1 MNFDYIKTL
10 YATVKPHVD
19 AGTDVWVKCDHLG
32 WTGGARVRMR
42 PDTWTGAPFPTS
54 PGDHVSDL
62 AWAKDPWEYA
72 SPCSDGTFLKGKLA
86 ASGPE
91 MSSGLVGNTV
101 LFKPE
106 GLPTLT
112 GYIWSHDYTKVTT
125 APPAGWK
132 NSLAKDYGAL
142 LQKVDQQKAA
152 GLW

>member
-1 MNFDYIKTL
+1 
-10 YATVKPHVD
+10 
-19 AGTDVWVKCDHLG
+19 
-32 WTGGARVRMR
+32 
-42 PDTWTGAPFPTS
+42 
-54 PGDHVSDL
+54 
-62 AWAKDPWEYA
+62 
-72 SPCSDGTFLKGKLA
+72 
-86 ASGPE
+86 
-91 MSSGLVGNTV
+91 V

-106 GLPTLT
+106 GLPALT